1 MAQAITEFRLLIPV
15 GSSGNGFHPANL
27 FRKIISS
34 SDPVLN
40 AAVASNEPPS
50 SKNSKKRESIS

>member
-1 MAQAITEFRLLIPV
+1 MAKFITEFLLLIPV

-27 FRKIISS
+27 LRKIISS

-50 SKNSKKRESIS
+50 SRNYKKKVN